1 MKLFFHVSLIAVLPL
16 ALAACGD
23 SGGGDDVDSGISI
36 IDSSTRDRTID
47 SSTMTV
53 DSGPAG
59 CDLVTGNGCSAP
71 QKCSLGPASTP
82 ICQPAGAG
90 TQGAACGTGT
100 TDDGCAA
107 TFVCLSTNKCARF
120 CNAQTQCPMEG
131 ASMTAC
137 NIQLESSPG
146 VPIPGAL
153 VCGAFTSCDVL
164 MQNCPTAT
172 DGCFLTASGPQCGPP
187 GTIADGQT
195 CTNAN
200 SCMKGSACLNL
211 GGAGNK
217 CHHLCRLGGGAPT
230 CPTGTCTMVNGLPA
244 MTGLCM

>member
-47 SSTMTV
+47 SSTNNP
-53 DSGPAG
+53 DSSTT
-59 CDLVTGNGCSAP
+59 CDPVSNNGCGAP
-71 QKCSLGPASTP
+71 QKCSLGPTDMF

-90 TQGAACGTGT
+90 MQGAACGTGT
-100 TDDGCAA
+100 TDDGCAIG
-107 TFVCLSTNKCARF
+107 FVCLSTNKCARY
-120 CNAQTQCPMEG
+120 CNAGSTCPMEG

-137 NIQLESSPG
+137 NIQLQNAAMQA
-146 VPIPGAL
+146 IPGAT

-164 MQNCPTAT
+164 AQDCPTAT
-172 DGCFLTASGPQCGPP
+172 DGCFLTQSGPQCGPP
-187 GTIADGQT
+187 GTVADGQT

-200 SCMKGSACLNL
+200 SCMKGSVCLNL
-211 GGAGNK
+211 NMAGNK
-217 CHHLCRLGGGAPT
+217 CHHICRLGGGAPACT
-230 CPTGTCTMVNGLPA
+230 TGTCTMVNGLPA
-244 MTGLCM
+244 MTGLCI